1 MSTCL
6 FREGDAITPSDRQ
19 GFDKR
24 WSAPNLE
31 RVYTPLTAED
41 ALNAAENFVRIYN
54 HDEVQIVSGRHC
66 YENFVYSN
74 KTKCIVDVT
83 GLRDFGLDKDKGYYI
98 GTGNANWDMYQILN
112 NVFGKTLPAG
122 SCYSVGLGGHVTGG
136 GYGLL
141 SRLYGLTVDWL
152 TGVNIVVIQN
162 KRAEL
167 VYCDK
172 DNHSD
177 LFWAVRGGGGGNF
190 GIITHYYFK
199 ELPRSPDYMYI
210 STITLPWKNITSDVL
225 YQYFQTYAENECSQA
240 QQTWNNFNIFHIN
253 HKNTGSL
260 SLSSFT
266 YYDKHMH
273 GDLRDFE
280 QALIATTNARKQRY
294 ASIGETSNTPAPHIG
309 HPAWLADNGLFLTG
323 DDALP
328 YRKYTYLEGTQN
340 VNGSGAN
347 RYGKYKS
354 AYMRKAVTRSQS
366 DAYFN
371 YMTFQPDGADLSAT
385 LFQLDSYGGQIN
397 RLRGTSKPMPVSE
410 TAIVQRASITKIQYE
425 TYWQE
430 DSQDPDAN
438 QALASANIKWLQDM
452 YTAAFADQGG
462 YPNPDIQA
470 ASTEGCYFNYCDID
484 LGANNANYS
493 MDGGFYPID
502 KAMNLYFRR
511 NYVGTYEAPSLFA
524 IKRKWNPDNWF
535 ASSQSI
541 PAVDA
546 NKAA

>member
-19 GFDKR
+19 GFDRR

-41 ALNAAENFVRIYN
+41 ALNAAENFIRTYN

-66 YENFVYSN
+66 YENFVYSD

-152 TGVNIVVIQN
+152 TGVSIVVIRN

-167 VYCDK
+167 IYCDK
-172 DNHSD
+172 DKNAD
-177 LFWAVRGGGGGNF
+177 LFWALRGGGGGNF

-210 STITLPWKNITSDVL
+210 STITLPWANITRDVL
-225 YQYFQTYAENECSQA
+225 FQYFQTYAENECYQG

-253 HKNTGSL
+253 HKKTGSL

-266 YYDKHMH
+266 YYDKYLH
-273 GDLRDFE
+273 GDINNFE
-280 QALIATTNARKQRY
+280 QYLLTATNARKQRY
-294 ASIGETSNTPAPHIG
+294 ASIGAISNTPAPHIG

-323 DDALP
+323 EDALP

-340 VNGSGAN
+340 VNGSGPN

-354 AYMRKAVTRSQS
+354 AYLKQAIPRDQS
-366 DAYFN
+366 DKYFY
-371 YMTFQPDGADLSAT
+371 YMTEQPDGADLSST
-385 LFQLDSYGGQIN
+385 LFQLDSYGGKIN
-397 RLRGTSKPMPVSE
+397 KVQSKD
-410 TAIVQRASITKIQYE
+410 TAIAQRSSIVKIQYE
-425 TYWQE
+425 TYWYE
-430 DSQDPDAN
+430 DSQN
-438 QALASANIKWLQDM
+438 ASANTAVAEANVKWLQDM
-452 YTAAFADQGG
+452 YKDVYANWDGIPLPRGFSD
-462 YPNPDIQA
+462 PLVD
-470 ASTEGCYFNYCDID
+470 GCYFNYCDID
-484 LGANNANYS
+484 IGVNNSDYS
-493 MDGGFYPID
+493 MDGAQYPID
-502 KAMNLYFRR
+502 RAMTAYFGN
-511 NYVGTYEAPSLFA
+511 NYVGAFSHPSIFR
-524 IKRKWNPDNWF
+524 IKQAWNPDNWF

-541 PAVDA
+541 PAVNA
-546 NKAA
+546 NAAA